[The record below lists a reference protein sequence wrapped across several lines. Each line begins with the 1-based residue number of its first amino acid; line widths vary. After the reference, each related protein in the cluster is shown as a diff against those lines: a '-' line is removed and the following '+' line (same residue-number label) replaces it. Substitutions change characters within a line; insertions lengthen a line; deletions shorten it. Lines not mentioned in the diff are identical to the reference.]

1 MRKLYLELIQEF
13 NYRGIDG
20 LDKENSPDLR
30 GDYAR
35 TLLFK
40 RAEYRNASNSNKQ
53 KRDEIYIQRKGHPD
67 YYNLKK
73 EKNDTET
80 KRDALYKQLKDEK
93 NLNNQEKEEK
103 INKNDLNNSFDF
115 DTLRDKRSEQLK
127 DNKKIE
133 DEINAHPDMKFFN
146 HKLHRINSRLDEI
159 NTEFERSIQTDSVKV
174 TPKYKD
180 YTRDSKEQ
188 HALSNKL
195 KKFEDEDDR
204 NTPSFA
210 DRVFKA
216 KGWTDEQ
223 KKKYFKLKDNET
235 ITTYASDKDKSI
247 SKKNKIFINPNGLMG
262 YDDFGKISPM
272 NDSNTISYYLNP
284 NHNFFGKNPLHK
296 MYKDIK
302 TKEELKKDNSLID
315 KTPIENKKR
324 YEEIQRKYTHAKLPE
339 YSTFFDPFKETNTSD
354 TDSDNKGKRSYND
367 KFKSNPNNKKEAPS
381 RKVNIPK
388 PLIRKNEK
396 IAAIG
401 TGITGAGLYGLNKY
415 ITHEDLNENDFMNP
429 FITEPEDEDGLSL
442 AHMLGVAGAIHVG
455 QNIASSRML
464 NKKQGRQVGEQIF
477 KPDNS
482 TKTNVKSGLKYTVA
496 PEVGM
501 IHNAIQDHIDYL
513 RHNDDKN
520 KVKDLIIIK
529 KALKGDFASVVNNK
543 HFQNNPELQNF
554 LKEKSVYEIH

>member
-272 NDSNTISYYLNP
+272 NDSNTIS
-284 NHNFFGKNPLHK
+284 
-296 MYKDIK
+296 
-302 TKEELKKDNSLID
+302 
-315 KTPIENKKR
+315 
-324 YEEIQRKYTHAKLPE
+324 
-339 YSTFFDPFKETNTSD
+339 
-354 TDSDNKGKRSYND
+354 
-367 KFKSNPNNKKEAPS
+367 
-381 RKVNIPK
+381 
-388 PLIRKNEK
+388 
-396 IAAIG
+396 
-401 TGITGAGLYGLNKY
+401 
-415 ITHEDLNENDFMNP
+415 
-429 FITEPEDEDGLSL
+429 
-442 AHMLGVAGAIHVG
+442 
-455 QNIASSRML
+455 
-464 NKKQGRQVGEQIF
+464 
-477 KPDNS
+477 
-482 TKTNVKSGLKYTVA
+482 
-496 PEVGM
+496 
-501 IHNAIQDHIDYL
+501 
-513 RHNDDKN
+513 
-520 KVKDLIIIK
+520 
-529 KALKGDFASVVNNK
+529 
-543 HFQNNPELQNF
+543 
-554 LKEKSVYEIH
+554 